1 MIKEKIMAIS
11 PIGNVTYINQN
22 SQINAL
28 QQANALT
35 RADMTNII
43 NKEFQDKINEVQEV
57 RPAEDAQAL
66 NPDSQNNSKSEF
78 NESEQHHAK
87 KDEED
92 DKTTSSSS
100 DYILDILA

>member
-1 MIKEKIMAIS
+1 MAIS

-43 NKEFQDKINEVQEV
+43 NKGFQDKINEIQEV
-57 RPAEDAQAL
+57 RPAEDTQAL
-66 NPDSQNNSKSEF
+66 NPDSQNNNKSEF

-87 KDEED
+87 KDKEGEN
-92 DKTTSSSS
+92 DKTASSSS
-100 DYILDILA
+100 NYILDILA